1 MKTKQ
6 TFVVL
11 IILAVIIIGCQFIC
25 RKYSAEISSVA
36 SALSLI
42 VSAFAYR
49 KSERN
54 SAGLDEALK
63 LKEGE
68 KVRWMILPW
77 MAGLSSIARWRCSF
91 SIIVK

>member
-36 SALSLI
+36 SALSL
-42 VSAFAYR
+42 SAFAYR

-63 LKEGE
+63 IKRGRKGE
-68 KVRWMILPW
+68 VDDLTVD
-77 MAGLSSIARWRCSF
+77 GGTF
-91 SIIVK
+91 

>member
-54 SAGLDEALK
+54 STELDKALN
-63 LKEGE
+63 
-68 KVRWMILPW
+68 
-77 MAGLSSIARWRCSF
+77 
-91 SIIVK
+91 VKRGKKGAVDDLTVDGGTF

>member
-25 RKYSAEISSVA
+25 RKYSAEISSIA

-42 VSAFAYR
+42 VSAFAYL
-49 KSERN
+49 KSEQ
-54 SAGLDEALK
+54 SSTKLDEALK
-63 LKEGE
+63 IKRGKKGE
-68 KVRWMILPW
+68 VENLTVD
-77 MAGLSSIARWRCSF
+77 GGTF
-91 SIIVK
+91 

>member
-25 RKYSAEISSVA
+25 KKYSAEISSVA

-63 LKEGE
+63 IKRGRKGE
-68 KVRWMILPW
+68 VDDLTVD
-77 MAGLSSIARWRCSF
+77 GGTF
-91 SIIVK
+91 

>member
-49 KSERN
+49 TSERN

-63 LKEGE
+63 IKRGR
-68 KVRWMILPW
+68 K
-77 MAGLSSIARWRCSF
+77 GG
-91 SIIVK
+91 